1 MYTLYAA
8 YMKRFFITVPSN
20 KLKFTFTK
28 SSGPGG
34 QNVNKCKKKE
44 WDMKSVNTHVNS
56 TFNYS

>member
-1 MYTLYAA
+1 MYTLYYIHTA

-34 QNVNKCKKKE
+34 QNVNKCKKE
-44 WDMKSVNTHVNS
+44 
-56 TFNYS
+56 